1 MMHKSIS
8 SAQEQTIRERL
19 QSEAA
24 EIRPAYS
31 EAFHQRLVS
40 AVERQRREDAVQTR
54 RVPGFLRDRLRRAAF
69 LAAACALGAVLIARQ
84 STERAEKP
92 ANNLVDQSVA
102 VGQPGNKHQDP
113 NQNTA
118 QQAGSDVQNS
128 KNAQVA
134 DLQKIRDLTVRA
146 EDHFDGLLAAAT
158 QVPQSAELKHDTRL
172 VAQMLLRRL
181 PVDVDVFAGADELQD
196 SKKTSF

>member
-1 MMHKSIS
+1 MHKSIS

-40 AVERQRREDAVQTR
+40 AIERQRREDAVPARPVPNVR
-54 RVPGFLRDRLRRAAF
+54 RERLRRLVI
-69 LAAACALGAVLIARQ
+69 LAAACALGAVLLARPFTQ
-84 STERAEKP
+84 RADTP
-92 ANNLVDQSVA
+92 ANNSIDNNVA
-102 VGQPGNKHQDP
+102 AGAPHNEHP
-113 NQNTA
+113 NSHQNTA
-118 QQAGSDVQNS
+118 GQADSNLQNS

-158 QVPQSAELKHDTRL
+158 KVPQSAELKHDTRL

-181 PVDVDVFAGADELQD
+181 PVDVDVFAGADDVQERRE
-196 SKKTSF
+196 TSF